1 MIKIFMNGCC
11 GAMGRVIGAIV
22 KHSEEY
28 TIVAGGDIIVPEE
41 PLGFPVYTSLNE
53 CEEDFDV
60 IIDFSNVKAVPA
72 IIQFAVA
79 KNKPLVLCT
88 TGLDE
93 ECLSLFVEASHKIPV
108 FKSANMSYGMNVL
121 FELVKQATRILYPDY
136 EIEIVEAHHRRKLDA
151 PSGTAYMIA
160 DIINEET
167 NNELEYVF
175 DRHSE
180 MKSRG
185 HKELGI
191 SSIRGGNIVGEHEVY
206 FIGEEEI
213 LKISHSAQKRD
224 VFGRG
229 ALTAAKFLVGKPAGC
244 YSMQDV
250 VASLIG

>member
-1 MIKIFMNGCC
+1 M
-11 GAMGRVIGAIV
+11 
-22 KHSEEY
+22 
-28 TIVAGGDIIVPEE
+28 
-41 PLGFPVYTSLNE
+41 
-53 CEEDFDV
+53 
-60 IIDFSNVKAVPA
+60 
-72 IIQFAVA
+72 
-79 KNKPLVLCT
+79 
-88 TGLDE
+88 
-93 ECLSLFVEASHKIPV
+93 
-108 FKSANMSYGMNVL
+108 
-121 FELVKQATRILYPDY
+121 
-136 EIEIVEAHHRRKLDA
+136 EAHHRRKLDA